1 MADPSWTSAD
11 VAKALCD
18 ALVASGKLR
27 ANPGFIREDREAKI
41 ATVFEYA
48 RLPLMHRAPAPPP
61 PPGPRARP
69 CFEYPPPGPSLAE
82 LRCGFSHP
90 GAWPAG
96 AWTHGRSSMT
106 GSL

>member
-61 PPGPRARP
+61 PPAPARAPASSTRRQARHWQSCAAGSPTLAPGQQERGPMGGAR
-69 CFEYPPPGPSLAE
+69 
-82 LRCGFSHP
+82 
-90 GAWPAG
+90 
-96 AWTHGRSSMT
+96 
-106 GSL
+106 